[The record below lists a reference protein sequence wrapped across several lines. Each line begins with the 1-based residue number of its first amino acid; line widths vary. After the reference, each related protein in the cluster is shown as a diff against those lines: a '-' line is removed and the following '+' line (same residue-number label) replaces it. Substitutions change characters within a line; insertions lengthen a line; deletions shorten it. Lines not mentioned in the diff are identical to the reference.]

1 MPWIQELNKF
11 NAYNEHNFRCQILK
25 KIPKKDM
32 TEQYQRA
39 SPIER
44 ESLLN
49 IFFVDVFFYGI
60 LGTCNTALVGLELK
74 DDPNPV

>member
-1 MPWIQELNKF
+1 
-11 NAYNEHNFRCQILK
+11 
-25 KIPKKDM
+25 M